1 MMRWKAASSAI
12 VGTLLIP
19 TLMYGQVSGPPETP
33 APTVRPGTWRMAGN
47 TPCVDP
53 YGGIYEC
60 PPAPTTVAIR
70 AGRLFDSITGELL
83 TDQVVLVD
91 GQRITEVG
99 PENRVTIPSGTP
111 VIDLSQATVLPGF
124 IDTHTHVFNT
134 RREMTADQSMLI
146 AVGHVKADL
155 MAGFTSVRD
164 MGSHGNGFQDAELRD
179 AINHGYV
186 EGPRMLVSGR
196 RLGWGGDKPVSE
208 EDNELGDIVVRAPAQ
223 AAAAVRQALAG
234 GSEHIKLSTTGG
246 YKFDENGVAQYGA
259 PVWPLPVL
267 KAVIDET
274 HKQGYRAGCHSLGGQ
289 GLTDAIIAGCDSIE
303 HGYSLTQT
311 NCNMMAEKGLFFDPT
326 LVRYTEPYMDDND
339 AKNTGGKFQM
349 RPIIEMNAQMCL
361 ATQGVKTVIG
371 TGADSTYAPRARRTH
386 KQGYR
391 AGCHS
396 LGGQGLTDA
405 IIAGCDSIEHGY
417 SLTQTNCNMMAEKGL
432 FFDPTLVRYT
442 EPYMDDNDAKN
453 TGGKFQ
459 MRPIIEMNAQMCLA
473 TQGVKTVIGT
483 GAEGSTY
490 AHGTQGLEFIAL
502 VKQGGLTPA
511 QALQAGTVNAAEL
524 MQWQDHVGSISKGKF
539 ADIVAVSGDPLADI
553 SEARR
558 VRFVMKGGTIYKNDL
573 VPGTVGSMTN
583 STNP

>member
-1 MMRWKAASSAI
+1 MMRWKAALSAI
-12 VGTLLIP
+12 VWTLLIP

-33 APTVRPGTWRMAGN
+33 DPTVRPGTWRMAGN
-47 TPCVDP
+47 TPCVNP

-83 TDQVVLVD
+83 TNQVVLVD

-99 PENRVTIPSGTP
+99 PENRVTIPPGTR
-111 VIDLSQATVLPGF
+111 VIDLSQATVMPGL

-134 RREMTADQSMLI
+134 RREMTADESMLV
-146 AVGHVKADL
+146 AVGHVKTDL

-164 MGSHGNGFQDAELRD
+164 MGSHGNGFQDAKLRD

-196 RLGWGGDKPVSE
+196 RLGWGGDEPASE
-208 EDNELGDIVVRAPAQ
+208 EEENELGDIVVRAPEQ
-223 AAAAVRQALAG
+223 VAAAVRQALAG
-234 GSEHIKLSTTGG
+234 GSEHIKLSTTRG

-274 HKQGYRAGCHSLGGQ
+274 HKQGYRAGCHALGGQ

-303 HGYSLTQT
+303 HGYSLTQA

-349 RPIIEMNAQMCL
+349 RPIIEKNAQMCL
-361 ATQGVKTVIG
+361 ATQGVKTV
-371 TGADSTYAPRARRTH
+371 
-386 KQGYR
+386 
-391 AGCHS
+391 
-396 LGGQGLTDA
+396 
-405 IIAGCDSIEHGY
+405 
-417 SLTQTNCNMMAEKGL
+417 
-432 FFDPTLVRYT
+432 V
-442 EPYMDDNDAKN
+442 
-453 TGGKFQ
+453 
-459 MRPIIEMNAQMCLA
+459 
-473 TQGVKTVIGT
+473 GT

-490 AHGTQGLEFIAL
+490 AHGTQGLEFISL
-502 VKQGGLTPA
+502 VEQGGLTPA

-524 MQWQDHVGSISKGKF
+524 MNWQDHVGSISEGKF
-539 ADIVAVSGDPLADI
+539 ADIIAVSGDPLADI